1 MKKFLTTLFLLFTV
15 LLFSQDDLLSEI
27 DTATETPLYA
37 SAVFKGLKVINFE
50 STKLVAK
57 GGFNFIVSHRFGTV
71 KNGFQNLFGLDEAV
85 THLNFVYGLSDHI
98 NISASRSSNQKIYEV
113 ATKFR
118 LVNQQAGKIPFTVV
132 GYTSVLANTSLDT
145 DNLPKLEFKH
155 RLSYVAQLL
164 VSRKMNNNLSLILS
178 PTFFHDNYLTD
189 DFQENSQ
196 YGVGFGGR
204 YKLGKRWSL
213 NTEYGVH
220 LNRSENSLY
229 KNPFSIGVDLE
240 TGGHVFQLLFT
251 NSQSMNT
258 NGVFGTSTGEWG
270 ESDVYFGFNLARSF

>member
-1 MKKFLTTLFLLFTV
+1 MKKSLTTLFLLFTV
-15 LLFSQDDLLSEI
+15 LLFSQEDLLSEI
-27 DTATETPLYA
+27 DTATEKPLYA

-85 THLNFVYGLSDHI
+85 THLNFVYGLSEHI

-118 LVNQQAGKIPFTVV
+118 LVNQQAGKMPFTVV
-132 GYTSVLANTSLDT
+132 GYTSILANTALDS

-164 VSRKMNNNLSLILS
+164 VSRKMNKNLSLILS

-189 DFQENSQ
+189 DFQDNSQ

-229 KNPFSIGVDLE
+229 KNPFSVGVDLE

-258 NGVFGTSTGEWG
+258 NGVFGTSTGDWG

>member
-1 MKKFLTTLFLLFTV
+1 MKKSITTLFLLFTV

-85 THLNFVYGLSDHI
+85 THLNFVYGLSEHI

-118 LVNQQAGKIPFTVV
+118 LVSQQAGKIPFTVV
-132 GYTSVLANTSLDT
+132 GYTSVLANTALDT

-155 RLSYVAQLL
+155 RLSYIAQLL
-164 VSRKMNNNLSLILS
+164 VSRKMNKNLSLILS

-220 LNRSENSLY
+220 LNRSKNSLY
-229 KNPFSIGVDLE
+229 NNPFSIGVDLE

-258 NGVFGTSTGEWG
+258 NGVFGTSTGEWR

>member
-1 MKKFLTTLFLLFTV
+1 MKQIFTSTFLICTLIV
-15 LLFSQDDLLSEI
+15 FSQDELLSEI
-27 DTATETPLYA
+27 DTVIEEPTYA

-57 GGFNFIVSHRFGTV
+57 KGFNFIVSHRFGTV

-85 THLNFVYGLSDHI
+85 THLNFVYGLSDNI

-145 DNLPKLEFKH
+145 GNLPKLEFKH

-213 NTEYGVH
+213 NTEYGMH

>member
-1 MKKFLTTLFLLFTV
+1 MKQIFTSTFLICTLIV
-15 LLFSQDDLLSEI
+15 FSQDELLSEI
-27 DTATETPLYA
+27 DTVIEEPTYA

-57 GGFNFIVSHRFGTV
+57 KGFNFIVSHRFGTV

-85 THLNFVYGLSDHI
+85 THLNFVYGLSDNI

-118 LVNQQAGKIPFTVV
+118 VVNQKAGKIPLTVV

-145 DNLPKLEFKH
+145 DNLPKLDFKH

-196 YGVGFGGR
+196 YGIGFGGR

-213 NTEYGVH
+213 NMEYGVH

>member
-1 MKKFLTTLFLLFTV
+1 MKKSLTTLFLLFTV

-85 THLNFVYGLSDHI
+85 THLNFVYGLSEHI

-118 LVNQQAGKIPFTVV
+118 LVSQQAGKMPFTVV
-132 GYTSVLANTSLDT
+132 SYTSVLANTALDT

-164 VSRKMNNNLSLILS
+164 VSRKMNKNLSLILS

-189 DFQENSQ
+189 DFQDNSQ

-229 KNPFSIGVDLE
+229 KNPFSVGVDLE

-258 NGVFGTSTGEWG
+258 NGVFGTSTGDWG

>member
-1 MKKFLTTLFLLFTV
+1 MKQIFTSTFLICTLIV
-15 LLFSQDDLLSEI
+15 FSQDELLSEI
-27 DTATETPLYA
+27 DTVIEEPTYA

-57 GGFNFIVSHRFGTV
+57 KGFNFIVSHRFGTV

-85 THLNFVYGLSDHI
+85 THLNFVYGLSDNI

-118 LVNQQAGKIPFTVV
+118 LVNQQAGKIPLTVV

-145 DNLPKLEFKH
+145 NNLPKLEFKH

-196 YGVGFGGR
+196 YGIGFGGR

-213 NTEYGVH
+213 NMEYGVH